1 MKSFNVYFV
10 IKTKDIYT
18 ITIKL
23 IDADIDEDEISWL
36 NGWTHTVPTNVDN
49 FDVIGWS
56 TSERSEEEFKPT
68 KLNGVCRL
76 PEYLRSEISTETW
89 DMYIDDTFEI
99 QIKTMFFEG
108 WHEIEHDMRYKDI
121 QNLSY
126 LQ

>member
-23 IDADIDEDEISWL
+23 IDADINEDEISWL

-56 TSERSEEEFKPT
+56 SA
-68 KLNGVCRL
+68 
-76 PEYLRSEISTETW
+76 
-89 DMYIDDTFEI
+89 
-99 QIKTMFFEG
+99 
-108 WHEIEHDMRYKDI
+108 EHDTA
-121 QNLSY
+121 LSVLY
-126 LQ
+126 SMA

>member
-1 MKSFNVYFV
+1 M
-10 IKTKDIYT
+10 
-18 ITIKL
+18 
-23 IDADIDEDEISWL
+23 
-36 NGWTHTVPTNVDN
+36 
-49 FDVIGWS
+49 IGWS

-108 WHEIEHDMRYKDI
+108 WHEIEHDMRYKGEELWKNYKGFSRYFNSILQLWSFVINPWLPCLRIWDI
-121 QNLSY
+121 PFINQADGVI
-126 LQ
+126 